1 MAIFAM
7 GAGHGTYIPAMGLFP
22 FGMLGVLLQDKIS
35 LPFIIIAILQY
46 PMYGFIVDKAN
57 SSRQLRLSL
66 LIVLLTHILL
76 ATLIIELTNE
86 NWR

>member
-1 MAIFAM
+1 M